1 MTPKNK
7 VWIGLGIPILII
19 TAFFAYLASE
29 YVDVKGDYEWSNNST
44 LLAEV
49 GIGIVVALLILM
61 LTKMSEFRMDTK
73 ISSVL
78 DIVQERERI
87 QIEKSKQAYSSVRS
101 SLQEI
106 QSRITMIQ
114 SVSKSFDISEDDT
127 PKNFYHVQIISI
139 SNEIKKFS
147 EDVLDNSNKFSLEFI
162 DMGTINMIKTVS
174 SICKNKP
181 AFSKNDTTVDMSS
194 YDTLK
199 ITIDNEIEKLNEK
212 IGDEPNSQQTTLQ
225 ANIEKTSMS
234 VSSDRTI
241 YPLNSTMH
249 ICVSLE
255 SVIEGEKIVFQI
267 FNSERRLLLSKIF
280 DPENPNY
287 PELAKVNLFQTC
299 FKMEGEEWKV
309 GEQYIVRATH
319 GSFYAEDSFTI
330 DRRTPIIQSDK
341 SVYTIGSDM
350 ILTVIDPDADMDSDK
365 VEFVG
370 DREDSKI
377 IIESKYG
384 KIDGYRLRETG
395 VSTGIFQGVIGIL
408 PVSKDGK
415 VISQKFGDKTIDKIQ
430 GTGIDDGFIGGR
442 PGDEITISYKN
453 STSVVSLAVFISN
466 FVPIIS
472 MDQKAYRPTD
482 KVYLT
487 VVAPDFSLD
496 PEKIDEIGQ
505 NPQSTVQIQTSVDR
519 LESYKLVETGPDTG
533 VFEGEL
539 QLVPIDKKPSESSKL
554 RGPNNGIIGCNKED
568 IIKAVFAW
576 WKDESAT
583 AEAVIRL

>member
-1 MTPKNK
+1 MTPKDK
-7 VWIGLGIPILII
+7 TLLGFGIPLLIVVA
-19 TAFFAYLASE
+19 TFAYLALANIE
-29 YVDVKGDYEWSNNST
+29 IKEDEWSNNAT

-49 GIGIVVALLILM
+49 GIGIAVALFILM
-61 LTKMSEFRMDTK
+61 LTKLSEFRMDAK
-73 ISSVL
+73 ISSIL
-78 DIVQERERI
+78 DVIQEREKIRI
-87 QIEKSKQAYSSVRS
+87 ENENQIYSLICL

-106 QSRITMIQ
+106 QNKIASILT
-114 SVSKSFDISEDDT
+114 FSELFKDPNNT
-127 PKNFYHVQIISI
+127 FKEFHKNQIMQYY
-139 SNEIKKFS
+139 NEIKKLS
-147 EDVLDNSNKFSLEFI
+147 EDVLDDTNKVSI
-162 DMGTINMIKTVS
+162 DFFDVDTLGTIKTISDLCKNAPTFNENNQTVDVS
-174 SICKNKP
+174 SYTRLKSINEDEIC
-181 AFSKNDTTVDMSS
+181 
-194 YDTLK
+194 
-199 ITIDNEIEKLNEK
+199 KLNERIREK
-212 IGDEPNSQQTTLQ
+212 HSSNRTTLQ
-225 ANIEKTSMS
+225 ANTEKIFMS

-241 YPLNSTMH
+241 YPLNSTLYM
-249 ICVSLE
+249 CANLA

-267 FNSERRLLLSKIF
+267 FNSERRLLLSQIL
-280 DPENPNY
+280 DPENPDY
-287 PELAKVNLFQTC
+287 PELAKVNLFEVC
-299 FKMEGEEWKV
+299 FKARGEEWNV
-309 GEQYIVRATH
+309 GKQYIVRATH
-319 GSFYAEDSFTI
+319 GSSYAEDSFTI
-330 DRRTPIIQSDK
+330 DRRTPVIQSDK

-395 VSTGIFQGVIGIL
+395 KSEGIFQGIIGFL

-415 VISQKFGDKTIDKIQ
+415 VISQKFGGKTMDKIQ

-453 STSVVSLAVFISN
+453 STNIVSLAVFISN
-466 FVPIIS
+466 FMPVIS

-519 LESYKLVETGPDTG
+519 LESYKLVEIGPDTG

-568 IIKAVFAW
+568 IIKAVFTW